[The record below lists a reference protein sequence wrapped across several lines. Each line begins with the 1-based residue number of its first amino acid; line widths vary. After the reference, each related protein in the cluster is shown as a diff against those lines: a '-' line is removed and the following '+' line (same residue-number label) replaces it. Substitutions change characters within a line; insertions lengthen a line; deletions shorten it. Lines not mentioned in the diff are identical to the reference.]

1 MKVWIQ
7 KPEKENETALVAV
20 EHKGMTAFADL
31 GLLAHGALGAVLA
44 LALPGLFRRAGAGRG
59 RAARRASGRNGT
71 FRGKGAFGR
80 RGRR

>member
-7 KPEKENETALVAV
+7 KPEKENETTLVAV
-20 EHKGMTAFADL
+20 EHKGMTAFADCGML
-31 GLLAHGALGAVLA
+31 VHGALGAVLA

-59 RAARRASGRNGT
+59 RAARRA
-71 FRGKGAFGR
+71 FGR